1 MLFPFIAWAIT
12 GVFFFIKPGYSQ
24 AYERL
29 QITGY
34 PNITSF
40 QPAADNEWSEIK
52 IIRSILGEHLLVK
65 NKDDDWIHLNKKTM
79 ELVQAPSP
87 DQVELLIKDAIKEHS
102 KRYGVINDVDGLVAL
117 TSNQIKITLNW
128 DRMTLHQQGSDTEFI
143 DMMYRIHYLQWTG
156 IKIIDNV
163 LGIIGLALMIVL
175 AGFGLLLGFKG
186 STSSDKKF

>member
-29 QITGY
+29 QITSY

-40 QPAADNEWSEIK
+40 QPAADNKWSEIK

-65 NKDDDWIHLNKKTM
+65 NKDNDWIHLNKKTM

-87 DQVELLIKDAIKEHS
+87 AQVELLIKDAIKQHS
-102 KRYGVINDVDGLVAL
+102 ERYGVINDVDGLVAL

-128 DRMTLHQQGSDTEFI
+128 DRMKLHQQGPDTEFI

-175 AGFGLLLGFKG
+175 AGFGLLLSFKR
-186 STSSDKKF
+186 STSSD